1 MPSSAQILADGLQRD
16 SQQRD
21 TQPRDNSPRE
31 NPLRGGML
39 HVEELPLARSRSAA
53 YRIVRDAGPVV
64 RDAHGAYLVS
74 DAEAV
79 SWVLRHPEL
88 FSSKRAFDS
97 LGSPIPIVP
106 VASDPPEHTRYRQL
120 LRPFFG
126 ARGTARWLPE
136 VRSLAAA
143 LIDGF
148 IERGRCDLVP
158 DFAIPLPAQ
167 VFLTLFGLPLEDR
180 DRLIGWKEAVLGA
193 VGISGAEPP
202 TDSSIALAAEL
213 YEYLVS
219 HIAERRHRGGADVL
233 SQLVTDGGEQRLTD
247 DEVLGLSFLFVLA
260 GLDTVTSALS
270 MAFAA
275 LASQPGLRHQ
285 IVDDPALIPDAV
297 EELLRFDGP
306 VVTVPRVA
314 TRDVEVAGH
323 LIPADSFV
331 AVAIGAAN
339 RDPAGHQNPDAVDFR
354 RPESHLAFGA
364 GPHGCLGAHLA
375 RMEMRVALE
384 EWHRRIPD
392 YRLEP
397 GAGPEPGW
405 PAALIGLDHLPL
417 VFSLATK
424 EPAEPR
430 AHQRY
435 GVTKP

>member
-1 MPSSAQILADGLQRD
+1 MPSSAEILADGQHRGNP
-16 SQQRD
+16 
-21 TQPRDNSPRE
+21 PRDNPPRE
-31 NPLRGGML
+31 SPLRGGTL
-39 HVEELPLARSRSAA
+39 HVEELPLAQSRTAA
-53 YRIVRDAGPVV
+53 YQIMRDAGPVV

-79 SWVLRHPEL
+79 SYVLRHPDL

-120 LRPFFG
+120 LGPFFG
-126 ARGTARWLPE
+126 VRGTARWLPE
-136 VRSLAAA
+136 VRSLAAG

-148 IERGRCDLVP
+148 IERGRCDLVA

-167 VFLTLFGLPLEDR
+167 VFLTLFGLPLGDR
-180 DRLIGWKEAVLGA
+180 DRLIAWKEAVLGA

-202 TDSSIALAAEL
+202 SDSSIALAAEL

-219 HIAERRHRGGADVL
+219 HIAERRGGTDVL
-233 SQLVTDGGEQRLTD
+233 SQLLADSSEQRLTD
-247 DEVLGLSFLFVLA
+247 EEVLGLSFLFVLA

-275 LASQPGLRHQ
+275 LASQPALRQQ
-285 IVDDPALIPDAV
+285 IVDDPAMIPDAV

-314 TRDVEVAGH
+314 TQDVEVAGQV
-323 LIPADSFV
+323 IPADSYV

-339 RDPAGHQNPDAVDFR
+339 RDPAGHQDPDAIDFR
-354 RPESHLAFGA
+354 RNEGHLAFGA

-375 RMEMRVALE
+375 RLEMRVALE

-392 YRLEP
+392 YQLAP
-397 GAGPEPGW
+397 GASTTADW
-405 PAALIGLDHLPL
+405 PAALVGLDSLPL
-417 VFSLATK
+417 VFAPATRELS
-424 EPAEPR
+424 EPETR
-430 AHQRY
+430 Q
-435 GVTKP
+435 